1 MRPKLGRRA
10 RALLARFVTLK
21 LDTTMKDQ
29 ETPPAPG
36 NGVAQTADDSPPAGE
51 LVETPESIVLDRD
64 RLAAE
69 KTELQNAILRL
80 AAEFDNSR
88 KRVERERADLIEY
101 AAADA
106 VKLLLPIL
114 DDFERALHA
123 HPATGRH
130 AAELVKG
137 VELIY
142 QHLVEVL
149 TKLGLQPIEAQGQ
162 PFDPN
167 LHHAIEMVRDERYE
181 EPTVIDELQR
191 GYTLKGRLLR
201 PAMVRVASR
210 E

>member
-1 MRPKLGRRA
+1 MN
-10 RALLARFVTLK
+10 
-21 LDTTMKDQ
+21 DQ
-29 ETPPAPG
+29 ETPQAGG
-36 NGVAQTADDSPPAGE
+36 NGALQAEDNSQPGGE
-51 LVETPESIVLDRD
+51 LVETPESIALERD

-106 VKLLLPIL
+106 VKALLPVL
-114 DDFERALHA
+114 DDLERAVKAQPVGKA
-123 HPATGRH
+123 HS
-130 AAELVKG
+130 AAGLGKG
-137 VELIY
+137 LELIY
-142 QHLVEVL
+142 QRMYDALA
-149 TKLGLQPIEAQGQ
+149 KLGLQPIEAQGQ

-167 LHHAIEMVRDERYE
+167 LHHAIEMVHGDEYE
-181 EPTVIDELQR
+181 QPTVVDELQR

-201 PAMVRVASR
+201 PAMVRVACR